1 MINLNKKPVLN
12 AMAKTFV
19 FAGLL
24 SSVLP
29 VWANDLQSEKPL
41 LTELNPFLPSETKA
55 VAALKG
61 HPKVREARVM
71 ANTKRIEADIAKT
84 SPYEWEAGVSLRSR
98 KDRTVTTGSGTAMDQ
113 ELNLSRSIR
122 LPGKQRIK
130 DRQSDSLQ
138 MLGETM
144 YGDSLHEASLSLG
157 QQWLECQRLESRAD
171 LYEVLGQELK
181 GFSTQQAKRLKA
193 GEISNVEATQAQLA
207 LQQIQIEVAQNDK
220 QLRTVRSGIRLE
232 FPALLN
238 DQAKKQCGESNWADR
253 LNSAVNT
260 GTDNNPDAMDA
271 DPTFDLAVQSQ
282 WVETMV
288 KLSHPLKIRRIETEV
303 LRDQSQ
309 LSKAEM
315 LPDPKV
321 GLSYAMERD
330 NAEQIIGLHLSMPLG
345 GTVRKNQSRLSS
357 SELEYS
363 ETALKTL
370 AQQTELQASQS
381 VLDWQ
386 QSRRAAVLSWNQA
399 KFSANL
405 LKSLEKAYLLGESS
419 ATDLTLARQQAHRSR
434 MDAIDGKY
442 NALQMQARLLINL
455 HKMWDVD

>member
-1 MINLNKKPVLN
+1 MEN
-12 AMAKTFV
+12 A
-19 FAGLL
+19 
-24 SSVLP
+24 
-29 VWANDLQSEKPL
+29 L
-41 LTELNPFLPSETKA
+41 LTELNPFLPSETK
-55 VAALKG
+55 VLAALKA
-61 HPKVREARVM
+61 HPKVREAKVM
-71 ANTKRIEADIAKT
+71 ANTKRIEADIAKS
-84 SPYEWEAGVSLRSR
+84 SPYEWEAGASFRSR
-98 KDRTVTTGSGTAMDQ
+98 KDRTVTAGSGSAMDQ

-130 DRQSDSLQ
+130 DRQSDKVQ
-138 MLGETM
+138 MLGETI

-171 LYEVLGQELK
+171 LFEVLSQELK

-193 GEISNVEATQAQLA
+193 GEISSVEATQAQLA
-207 LQQIQIEVAQNDK
+207 LQQVQIEMAQNDS
-220 QLRTVRSGIRLE
+220 QLRTVRSGIRVE

-253 LNSAVNT
+253 LSSAVNSA
-260 GTDNNPDAMDA
+260 TDNTRDDIDTNQS
-271 DPTFDLAVQSQ
+271 FDLGVQSQ
-282 WVETMV
+282 WVETIV
-288 KLSHPLKIRRIETEV
+288 KLSHPLNIRRIETEV
-303 LRDQSQ
+303 MRDQSQ

-330 NAEQIIGLHLSMPLG
+330 NAEQIIGLHLSVPLG

-363 ETALKTL
+363 ETVLRTL
-370 AQQTELQASQS
+370 AQQTELQASQN

-442 NALQMQARLLINL
+442 NALQLQTRLLINL
-455 HKMWDVD
+455 HKMWNVD